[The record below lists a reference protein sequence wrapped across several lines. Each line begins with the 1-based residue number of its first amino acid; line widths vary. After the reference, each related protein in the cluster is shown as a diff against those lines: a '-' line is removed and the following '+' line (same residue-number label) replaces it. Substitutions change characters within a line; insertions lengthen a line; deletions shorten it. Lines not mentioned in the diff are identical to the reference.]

1 MNKTAP
7 KDTEL
12 FQIIEAEEK
21 KQQGTINLTAS
32 ENYVSG
38 DVRHAQASV
47 LMNKYAEGYPGKR
60 YYGGCAYVD
69 AAETLAIERA
79 KKLFNAEHINVQPH
93 SGSQANMAVY
103 FTLLQPGDTIM
114 GMSLSHGG
122 HLTHGASVS
131 FSGKWYKVVS
141 YGVNQETEEIDYNE
155 LEKLAIQH
163 HPKLII
169 CGASAYPRTIDFKRF
184 KEIADKV
191 GTRLMADI
199 AHIAG
204 LVAVGLHPS
213 PVPYADFVT
222 TTTHKTLRGPRAG
235 LVLCKG
241 EWAAKLNSVVFPMI
255 QGGPMMHTIAAKA
268 VAFYEA
274 LQPEF
279 KAYQQAVVDNA
290 KALASELQRQGLR
303 LVSGGTDNHLVLV
316 DLRGIHVTGI
326 VAQDELES
334 VGIIT
339 NRNAI
344 PFDPAPPKVASGIR
358 LGMPAM
364 TTRGFGTAETKQVA
378 SMIVRV
384 LTHIGD
390 GKVKKEVAEQVADL
404 CRRFPAPV
412 MS

>member
-191 GTRLMADI
+191 GARLMADI

-334 VGIIT
+334 VGIIA

-390 GKVKKEVAEQVADL
+390 STIKKEVAEQVADL